1 MNEYAL
7 PRYRRLRTGLLRT
20 VIVAGFA
27 VILGGMLFA
36 FRGVTQIL
44 AMREDLARMTENASR
59 LNSLSKDLLIT
70 ENLFQTFDEW
80 RECRVGLEKD
90 IVAFME
96 SAHEHLYLNTKEGK
110 KQETNTRTLLKLI
123 APKMD
128 AVENI
133 TLYFIQRNPAFPS
146 GLLDASKGTAA
157 TLTDEDIRTIKSFS
171 LYIGDLLSVRVG
183 NLSAYMIAK
192 SQGVLSLVFFAL
204 NGTALFIFLV
214 IMIVLRA
221 LAAAQLLNEENTEYL
236 ESILTAIYDIS
247 GQGFLTYDPAL
258 RVDTSISRQSARLL
272 GQDPGNRNVEELL
285 WDDPV
290 ARADFKQ
297 GMGLVFSGKAKP
309 EVVFDLFE
317 KEVSANGHYLRINFR
332 YLSPKRIMLA
342 LTDMSRE
349 HALREM
355 VKKEEHRK
363 TLILKVV
370 SNRLDFAAFIHEA
383 KSLFAA
389 LDDAAARNLSTGELE
404 ALMRQVHTLKG
415 NAGFF
420 GFTET
425 AEAAHDLEYHI
436 SDAKVLG
443 LEIDVPRHRDAL
455 HARFDAELR
464 HITDFLG
471 ESWLGD
477 LDTVHVPRT
486 AFLDLER
493 ELAARCK
500 GETALLQRLRS
511 FRSVPLRDLFAR
523 YPSMV
528 ADLAEK
534 NGKLI
539 NTVSVEG
546 GDFRVLPDAFEPL
559 MAAFVHVIRNIVDHG
574 IETPTDRELAS
585 KDRYGTVTIRLGKD
599 AGMIHIRAEDDGRG
613 INLDD
618 LARKAREKGLL
629 AEGQGADAQTLYGFL
644 LSPGLS
650 TATEVTMLSG
660 RGAGLP
666 AVYEA
671 VVSYGGTM
679 KITSTAGSG
688 TGFDIFI
695 PTKKGKK

>member
-1 MNEYAL
+1 
-7 PRYRRLRTGLLRT
+7 LLRT
-20 VIVAGFA
+20 VIIAGFA

-36 FRGVTQIL
+36 FIGVAQIL
-44 AMREDLARMTENASR
+44 GMREDLARMTENASR

-70 ENLFQTFDEW
+70 ENLFQTFDDW
-80 RECRVGLEKD
+80 RECRIGLEKD
-90 IVAFME
+90 IIAFME
-96 SAHEHLYLNTKEGK
+96 SAHARRYLKAKEGQ
-110 KQETNTRTLLKLI
+110 KQERNTRNLLKLI

-133 TLYFIQRNPAFPS
+133 TLYFIQRNPAFPL
-146 GLLDASKGTAA
+146 GLLDASKGANA
-157 TLTDEDIRTIKSFS
+157 TLKDEDIRTIKSFS

-183 NLSAYMIAK
+183 NLSAYMIDK
-192 SQGVLSLVFFAL
+192 SQGELRLVFFAL

-221 LAAAQLLNEENTEYL
+221 LASAQLLNEENTEYL

-247 GQGFLTYDPAL
+247 GQGFLTYDPTL

-272 GQDPGNRNVEELL
+272 GQDPGNQNIEELL
-285 WDDPV
+285 WEDPV
-290 ARADFKQ
+290 ARADFRQ
-297 GMGLVFSGKAKP
+297 GMALVFSGKAKP

-317 KEVSANGHYLRINFR
+317 KEVTAGGHYLRINFR

-389 LDDAAARNLSTGELE
+389 LDGAAARNLGAGELE

-436 SDAKVLG
+436 SDAQVLG
-443 LEIDVPRHRDAL
+443 LEIDVPQHRDAL
-455 HARFDAELR
+455 RSRYDAELR

-471 ESWLGD
+471 ESWLSD
-477 LDTVHVPRT
+477 LDTIHIPRP

-493 ELAARCK
+493 ELSARCH
-500 GETALLQRLRS
+500 GERAIIQRFRS

-523 YPSMV
+523 YPSMI

-534 NGKLI
+534 NGKLVNATTI
-539 NTVSVEG
+539 EG
-546 GDFRVLPDAFEPL
+546 GDFRVLPDSFEPL
-559 MAAFVHVIRNIVDHG
+559 MAAFVHVIRNIIDHG
-574 IETPTDRELAS
+574 IETPAERELAA
-585 KDRYGTVTIRLGKD
+585 KDRYGTVSIRLEKD
-599 AGMIHIRAEDDGRG
+599 EGFIRIRASDDGRG

-618 LARKAREKGLL
+618 LARKAREKGLI
-629 AEGQGADAQTLYGFL
+629 AEGQSADAETLYGFL

-650 TATEVTMLSG
+650 TASEVTMLSG

-671 VVSYGGTM
+671 VVAYGGTM
-679 KITSTAGSG
+679 KITSTAGVG
-688 TGFDIFI
+688 TGFDISI

>member
-1 MNEYAL
+1 
-7 PRYRRLRTGLLRT
+7 
-20 VIVAGFA
+20 
-27 VILGGMLFA
+27 MLFA
-36 FRGVTQIL
+36 FIGVSQIL
-44 AMREDLARMTENASR
+44 AMREDLSRMTENASR

-70 ENLFQTFDEW
+70 ENLFRTFGEW
-80 RECRVGLEKD
+80 RECRAELETD

-96 SAHEHLYLNTKEGK
+96 STQARRYLRTKEGN
-110 KQETNTRTLLKLI
+110 KQETNTRRLLKLI
-123 APKMD
+123 SPKMD

-146 GLLDASKGTAA
+146 GLLDASKGADA
-157 TLTDEDIRTIKSFS
+157 TLKDEDIRTIKSFS
-171 LYIGDLLSVRVG
+171 LYIGDLLSVRVS
-183 NLSAYMIAK
+183 NLSAFMIAK
-192 SQGVLSLVFFAL
+192 SQGELRLVFFAL
-204 NGTALFIFLV
+204 NGTALVIFLV

-221 LAAAQLLNEENTEYL
+221 LASAQILNEENTEYL

-247 GQGFLTYDPAL
+247 GQGFLTYDPTL

-272 GQDPGNRNVEELL
+272 GQDPGNRHIEELL
-285 WDDPV
+285 WEDQV
-290 ARADFKQ
+290 AREDFRQ
-297 GMGLVFSGKAKP
+297 GMALVFSGKAKP

-317 KEVSANGHYLRINFR
+317 KEVTAGERFLRINFR
-332 YLSPKRIMLA
+332 YLSTKRIMLA

-355 VKKEEHRK
+355 LKNEEHRK

-383 KSLFAA
+383 KALFTVLEGVGAGN
-389 LDDAAARNLSTGELE
+389 ARECNLE

-436 SDAKVLG
+436 SDAQVLG
-443 LEIDVPRHRDAL
+443 LEIDVPQYRDTL
-455 HARFDAELR
+455 KSRFDAELL

-477 LDTVHVPRT
+477 LDTIHIPRP
-486 AFLDLER
+486 AFLHLER
-493 ELAARCK
+493 ELSVRCHGDK
-500 GETALLQRLRS
+500 TLLQRYRS
-511 FRSVPLRDLFAR
+511 FRSVPMRDLFAR
-523 YPSMV
+523 YPSMID
-528 ADLAEK
+528 DLAEK

-539 NTVSVEG
+539 NHTSIEG
-546 GDFRVLPDAFEPL
+546 GDFRVLPDSFETL

-574 IETPTDRELAS
+574 IETPAERELAQ
-585 KDRYGTVTIRLGKD
+585 KDRFGNVTIRLEKGD
-599 AGMIHIRAEDDGRG
+599 GLIHIHASDDGRG
-613 INLDD
+613 IRLDS
-618 LARKAREKGLL
+618 LERKAREKGLL
-629 AEGQGADAQTLYGFL
+629 SANQSADAETLFGFL
-644 LSPGLS
+644 LTPGLS
-650 TATEVTMLSG
+650 TASEVTMLSG

-679 KITSTAGSG
+679 KITSSAGVG
-688 TGFDIFI
+688 TSFDIGI

>member
-1 MNEYAL
+1 ML
-7 PRYRRLRTGLLRT
+7 GTI
-20 VIVAGFA
+20 IVAGFA
-27 VILGGMLFA
+27 AILGGMLFA
-36 FRGVTQIL
+36 FIGVSQIL
-44 AMREDLARMTENASR
+44 AMREDLSRMTENASR

-70 ENLFQTFDEW
+70 ENLFRTFGEW
-80 RECRVGLEKD
+80 RECRAELETD

-96 SAHEHLYLNTKEGK
+96 STQARRYLRTKEGN
-110 KQETNTRTLLKLI
+110 KQETNTRRLLKLI
-123 APKMD
+123 SPKMD

-146 GLLDASKGTAA
+146 GLLDASKGADA
-157 TLTDEDIRTIKSFS
+157 TLKDEDIRTIKSFS
-171 LYIGDLLSVRVG
+171 LYIGDLLSVRVS
-183 NLSAYMIAK
+183 NLSAFMIAK
-192 SQGVLSLVFFAL
+192 SQGELRLVFFAL
-204 NGTALFIFLV
+204 NGTALVIFLV

-221 LAAAQLLNEENTEYL
+221 LASAQILNEENTEYL

-247 GQGFLTYDPAL
+247 GQGFLTYDPTL

-272 GQDPGNRNVEELL
+272 GQDPGNRHIEELL
-285 WDDPV
+285 WEDQV
-290 ARADFKQ
+290 AREDFRQ
-297 GMGLVFSGKAKP
+297 GMALVFSGKAKP

-317 KEVSANGHYLRINFR
+317 KEVTAGERFLRINFR
-332 YLSPKRIMLA
+332 YLSTKRIMLA

-355 VKKEEHRK
+355 LKNEEHRK

-383 KSLFAA
+383 KALFTVLEGVGAGN
-389 LDDAAARNLSTGELE
+389 ARECNLE

-436 SDAKVLG
+436 SDAQVLG
-443 LEIDVPRHRDAL
+443 LEIDVPQYRDTL
-455 HARFDAELR
+455 KSRFDAELL

-477 LDTVHVPRT
+477 LDTIHIPRP
-486 AFLDLER
+486 AFLHLER
-493 ELAARCK
+493 ELSVRCHGDK
-500 GETALLQRLRS
+500 TLLQRYRS
-511 FRSVPLRDLFAR
+511 FRSVPMRDLFAR
-523 YPSMV
+523 YPSMID
-528 ADLAEK
+528 DLAEK

-539 NTVSVEG
+539 NHTSIEG
-546 GDFRVLPDAFEPL
+546 GDFRVLPDSFETL

-574 IETPTDRELAS
+574 IETPAERELAQ
-585 KDRYGTVTIRLGKD
+585 KDRFGNVTIRLEKGD
-599 AGMIHIRAEDDGRG
+599 GLIHIHASDDGRG
-613 INLDD
+613 IRLDS
-618 LARKAREKGLL
+618 LERKAREKGLL
-629 AEGQGADAQTLYGFL
+629 SANQSADAETLFGFL
-644 LSPGLS
+644 LTPGLS
-650 TATEVTMLSG
+650 TASEVTMLSG

-679 KITSTAGSG
+679 KITSSAGVG
-688 TGFDIFI
+688 TSFDIGI